1 MEINYDLNS
10 GKIIK
15 DNYFS
20 IDENFFSVV
29 EILKERFNNQ
39 NKVIL
44 TANPSRNKRYP
55 IDASETINLRANY
68 SDILK
73 PYYVN
78 DENPKKFI
86 KKLSKRGCKMVIKNW
101 IRNLS

>member
-1 MEINYDLNS
+1 MTRIFHNFKMEINYDLNS

-20 IDENFFSVV
+20 IDVSVV

-44 TANPSRNKRYP
+44 TANPSKT
-55 IDASETINLRANY
+55 S
-68 SDILK
+68 
-73 PYYVN
+73 
-78 DENPKKFI
+78 
-86 KKLSKRGCKMVIKNW
+86 VIQ
-101 IRNLS
+101 